1 MKIRISSGTFVAPVE
16 ELTGAFPPMFSNV
29 TNRMSEADTRTTK
42 RILLFVELR
51 NTGRSPIEVNT
62 ASIEVGPQGSSIP
75 FLDKENAF
83 PLKLEPAS
91 TRHFKITAFEAL
103 NILTRGKIDG
113 AGWFTAVAHLG
124 DGSTV
129 RAEKLSVQ
137 ATLDAVASF
146 DEKLRKDS

>member
-1 MKIRISSGTFVAPVE
+1 M
-16 ELTGAFPPMFSNV
+16 
-29 TNRMSEADTRTTK
+29 
-42 RILLFVELR
+42 
-51 NTGRSPIEVNT
+51 
-62 ASIEVGPQGSSIP
+62 
-75 FLDKENAF
+75 
-83 PLKLEPAS
+83 KLEPAS